1 MACPLTQNYTLKDC
15 LTTAGVASWYIT
27 PFANV
32 LTSTLTANVVTAIT
46 KTVAWKTIA
55 QEIEQGMWSYT
66 GAGTSASGSKAYDWE
81 CSIKMHGLNT
91 LDQQEL
97 ELILSNKVVLIAV
110 MQNGDA
116 WMLGRSYG
124 STAIDSKFESGTAM
138 GDFIGSTLTVK
149 GRSSVSAVKVDSTI
163 LAGLLT
169 V

>member
-1 MACPLTQNYTLKDC
+1 
-15 LTTAGVASWYIT
+15 
-27 PFANV
+27 
-32 LTSTLTANVVTAIT
+32 
-46 KTVAWKTIA
+46 
-55 QEIEQGMWSYT
+55 
-66 GAGTSASGSKAYDWE
+66 
-81 CSIKMHGLNT
+81 MHGLNT